1 MPDSPSEVTRLL
13 KAWSDGDT
21 DARDQLIPLVVD
33 ELRRIARYQL
43 ERESPGHT
51 LQPTA
56 IVNELYLKL
65 VDQRSVQWKNRHD
78 FFAIAAKL
86 IRRILVDHARKRRAA
101 KRGSGEVKV
110 AFDEALGLPEGRDP
124 SLIALDDAME
134 GLEKVDPRGNRV
146 VELHVFAGLKFEE
159 IADVLEVSRSTVIRD
174 WNHARLWLRRE
185 LTRE

>member
-1 MPDSPSEVTRLL
+1 MPVSRSEITRLL

-21 DARDQLIPLVVD
+21 DARDQLMPLVID

-43 ERESPGHT
+43 ERENAGHT

-65 VDQRSVQWKNRHD
+65 VDQRSVQWNNRQD
-78 FFAIAAKL
+78 FFAIAATL
-86 IRRILVDHARKRRAA
+86 IRRVLVDHARKRRAG
-101 KRGSGEVKV
+101 KRWSGEVKIN
-110 AFDEALGLPEGRDP
+110 FDEALGLPARRDP
-124 SLIALDDAME
+124 SLIALDDAMK
-134 GLEKVDPRGNRV
+134 GLEKIDPRGSRV
-146 VELHVFAGLKFEE
+146 VELHVFAGLEFEE
-159 IADVLEVSRSTVIRD
+159 IAKVLAISRSTVIRD